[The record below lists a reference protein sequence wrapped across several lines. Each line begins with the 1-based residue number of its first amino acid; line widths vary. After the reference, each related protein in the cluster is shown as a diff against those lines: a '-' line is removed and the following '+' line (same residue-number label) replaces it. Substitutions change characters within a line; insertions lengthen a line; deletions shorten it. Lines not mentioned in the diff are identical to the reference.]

1 MRAPNARDTA
11 LRVLVSCRTAGAWAD
26 AALRAQLRRDGLS
39 GPEAALCS
47 RIVYG
52 VMQNR
57 LLLDFYLGAYC
68 SQKVDHL
75 QPPLLEILRI
85 GAYQILFLDKIP
97 HSAAVNQ
104 AVEQAKDNG
113 RAKAAGLVN
122 AVLRQLSRNKVHL
135 PRIPDQDAL
144 HSLSIRYS
152 HPKWLVKRLQAILGP
167 ETEACLAADNAPAP
181 LTIQVNPLKA
191 AAEELTAELEASGVI
206 VRPHPWVSGC
216 LELDHVG
223 DLTALE
229 PFRMGKFLVQDPA
242 ARLVSQIAGVEPGM
256 RVLDVCAAPGGKSF
270 SAAFAM
276 EDQGEILAC
285 DLHENKLKRIR
296 VGAELELQLTLS
308 VSLHAPDSET
318 RSKIM
323 PINRAYDVEELFRA
337 CHDYFDKTG
346 RRISFEYA
354 MIDGVNDHDWQADL
368 IARKLRGM
376 PGHVNLIPLN
386 DVVESPYK
394 PSRRIGAFQKRL
406 ESHGITATVRRSLGG
421 DIDASCGQLRRKA
434 MEEAQKGECS
444 Q

>member
-11 LRVLVSCRTAGAWAD
+11 LRVLVRCRTAGAWAD
-26 AALRAQLRRDGLS
+26 AALAAQLRRDGLS

-122 AVLRQLSRNKVHL
+122 AVLRQLSRNKGHL
-135 PRIPDQDAL
+135 PKIPDQDAL

-181 LTIQVNPLKA
+181 LTIQVNPLKTT
-191 AAEELTAELEASGVI
+191 AEELTAELEASGVT

-216 LELDHVG
+216 LELDHTG
-223 DLTALE
+223 DLTALA
-229 PFRMGKFLVQDPA
+229 PFRAGKFLVQDPA
-242 ARLVSQIAGVEPGM
+242 ARLVSQIAGVGPGM

-296 VGAELELQLTLS
+296 EGAERLGLACIQTTAADGR
-308 VSLHAPDSET
+308 V
-318 RSKIM
+318 
-323 PINRAYDVEELFRA
+323 FRPEWEA
-337 CHDYFDKTG
+337 AF
-346 RRISFEYA
+346 
-354 MIDGVNDHDWQADL
+354 
-368 IARKLRGM
+368 
-376 PGHVNLIPLN
+376 
-386 DVVESPYK
+386 DVVLVDAPCSGLGIIRKKPDVRYK
-394 PSRRIGAFQKRL
+394 KPDDLFALPVIQRAILDNAARYVKPGGTLVYSTCTILPEENEGVSDSFLAEHPDFCRTPFALFEPVGETEGQVTLWPHR
-406 ESHGITATVRRSLGG
+406 HGTDGFYICRMTRN
-421 DIDASCGQLRRKA
+421 
-434 MEEAQKGECS
+434 
-444 Q
+444 